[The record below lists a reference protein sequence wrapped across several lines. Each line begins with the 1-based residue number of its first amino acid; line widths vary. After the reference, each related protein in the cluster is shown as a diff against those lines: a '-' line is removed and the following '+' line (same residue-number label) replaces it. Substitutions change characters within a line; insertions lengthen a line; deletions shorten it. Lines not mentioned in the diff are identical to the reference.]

1 MKTQLDI
8 IADISYRLER
18 LGIPYMLTGSIAM
31 NYYVEP
37 RMTRDIDIV
46 LEFSE
51 TDADRLVQELSPD
64 YYIDVA
70 AVKDAWQNRSM
81 FNILHFE
88 SVIKVDCIL
97 RKDSEYR
104 QTEFER
110 RKRITIGEIAT
121 YIVSKEDRILSKS
134 TGLAIHTPRCS

>member
-8 IADISYRLER
+8 IADISHRLER
-18 LGIPYMLTGSIAM
+18 LGIPCMLTGSVAM
-31 NYYVEP
+31 NYYAEP

-51 TDADRLVQELSPD
+51 ADADRLVQELSPD
-64 YYIDVA
+64 YYIDVVA
-70 AVKDAWQNRSM
+70 MKDALQNRSM
-81 FNILHFE
+81 FNNMLHLE

-97 RKDSEYR
+97 RKNSDYR

-110 RKRITIGEIAT
+110 RRRIT
-121 YIVSKEDRILSKS
+121 
-134 TGLAIHTPRCS
+134 IHTPRCCS